1 MNSTHIYFS
10 KKKMKHKISI
20 FVVVLIGLLA
30 TSCVKEKLENTYNN
44 QESKID
50 QYIEKNRY
58 TKGTVKV
65 PARDPETGEIK
76 VNENG
81 EPVMRDSTV
90 TDTMRVVYNGG
101 SARLVTKEGEGEELK
116 SNGSIAFYYAGYTF
130 SGSIS
135 SSNLFSTN
143 HLETASSAGWTLTD
157 ENDDILTINLETYEL
172 ITGLKNG
179 LIGVKSGEECQI
191 FFSGK
196 YGFGKKGIGIVPA
209 TSALV
214 YKIWVESI
222 SNE

>member
-1 MNSTHIYFS
+1 
-10 KKKMKHKISI
+10 MKHRTIIFIVLAIS
-20 FVVVLIGLLA
+20 LLA

-44 QESKID
+44 QEDKID

-58 TKGTVKV
+58 KKSTVKV

-76 VNENG
+76 LDG
-81 EPVMRDSTV
+81 DGQPVMKDSTV
-90 TDTMRVVYNGG
+90 TDTMRVAYNQG
-101 SARLVTKEGEGEELK
+101 SARLVIKEGEGEELR
-116 SNGSIAFYYAGYTF
+116 SNGSVAFYYAAYTF
-130 SGSIS
+130 TNSIS
-135 SSNLFSTN
+135 SSNMFSTN
-143 HLETASSAGWTLTD
+143 HLETASSAGWTLSD

-172 ITGLKNG
+172 IPGLKNG
-179 LIGVKSGEECQI
+179 LVGVRSGEECQI

>member
-1 MNSTHIYFS
+1 
-10 KKKMKHKISI
+10 MKHRTSI
-20 FVVVLIGLLA
+20 FIVLAISLLA

-44 QESKID
+44 QEDKID

-58 TKGTVKV
+58 KKSTVKV

-76 VNENG
+76 LDG
-81 EPVMRDSTV
+81 DGQPVMKDSTV
-90 TDTMRVVYNGG
+90 TDTMRVVYNQG
-101 SARLVTKEGEGEELK
+101 SARLVIKEGEGEELR
-116 SNGSIAFYYAGYTF
+116 SNGSVAFYYAAYTF
-130 SGSIS
+130 TNSIS
-135 SSNLFSTN
+135 SSNMFSTN
-143 HLETASSAGWTLTD
+143 HLETASSAGWTLSD

-172 ITGLKNG
+172 IPGLKNG
-179 LIGVKSGEECQI
+179 LVGVRSGEECQI